1 LLIHLK
7 IQNSAKGGRAGGGGE
22 EGGNSSLHDY
32 EYDIIFNKKV
42 KLTENSLN
50 GARQF
55 IARGNELVFVSV
67 TKDFLNLLAT

>member
-1 LLIHLK
+1 MTRL
-7 IQNSAKGGRAGGGGE
+7 R
-22 EGGNSSLHDY
+22 